1 MPAFITRELL
11 KTDQLS
17 PNPLVE
23 TTTEVFYLGGLEVV
37 YPLSPGGYPGGW
49 NGWGG
54 AYYGNSYPYP
64 NNMYP
69 YGCGGNPYGSPY
81 GNPPYF
87 LRQHRLTR
95 AELIDLQT
103 KITAAL
109 AIAP

>member
-1 MPAFITRELL
+1 MTAFVTRELK

-23 TTTEVFYLGGLEVV
+23 TTTEEFYLGGLEVV
-37 YPLSPGGYPGGW
+37 YPHRHGYPGGW
-49 NGWGG
+49 NSWAG

-69 YGCGGNPYGSPY
+69 YGGCGGNPYSV
-81 GNPPYF
+81 PPNF
-87 LRQHRLTR
+87 LYQHRLTR
-95 AELIDLQT
+95 DELIDLQA

-109 AIAP
+109 AITP

>member
-37 YPLSPGGYPGGW
+37 YPNNQYPGGW
-49 NGWGG
+49 NGWAG
-54 AYYGNSYPYP
+54 AYYGNSYPYS
-64 NNMYP
+64 
-69 YGCGGNPYGSPY
+69 GCGGNPYPSTTY
-81 GNPPYF
+81 DY

-95 AELIDLQT
+95 ADLIDLQS

-109 AIAP
+109 AVTP

>member
-37 YPLSPGGYPGGW
+37 YPTNNYPGGW
-49 NGWGG
+49 NGWAG
-54 AYYGNSYPYP
+54 AYYGNSYPYQ

-69 YGCGGNPYGSPY
+69 YGGCGGNPYAAVSTY
-81 GNPPYF
+81 NF

-95 AELIDLQT
+95 DELIDLQS